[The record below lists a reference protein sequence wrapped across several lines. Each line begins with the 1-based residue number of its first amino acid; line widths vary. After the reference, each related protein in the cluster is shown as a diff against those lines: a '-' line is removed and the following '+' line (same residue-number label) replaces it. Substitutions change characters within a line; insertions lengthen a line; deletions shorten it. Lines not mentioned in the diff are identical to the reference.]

1 VRYILINIGLYSYL
15 LTTVRAPRDSIRTP
29 SSVTYSTPKVFTPVG
44 PHDFDQSDE
53 YISATATAEE
63 CMAWEPSLE
72 PADIHVTYH
81 GVDQPGRV
89 YLTRGFDTLPPTS
102 SRDILAPKRGHY
114 CQVCGHNTVNIKRHN
129 RERHVESRLVKFD
142 CPHPGCFRQGT
153 NGFVR
158 AHNLKIHRR
167 TVHCHAI

>member
-53 YISATATAEE
+53 YISATVTAEE

-72 PADIHVTYH
+72 SADIHVTYH

-114 CQVCGHNTVNIKRHN
+114 CPVFPTGRAGLQLGQMRPFDFRNCVGRRFASLGHN
-129 RERHVESRLVKFD
+129 
-142 CPHPGCFRQGT
+142 CG
-153 NGFVR
+153 
-158 AHNLKIHRR
+158 
-167 TVHCHAI
+167 